1 MLFVKIYNKC
11 ENTGSSI
18 MSVKGFNVKSIWDCG
33 MQMHYFICTAV
44 RELCLFFNCLQES
57 LWCAPPYRPHNQRL
71 EQWQLYTKLRMTKA
85 QIQRTHCQ
93 CGVINSAADV
103 SCHGLNYSEWQ
114 TNSKKFDTQIFMS
127 ILYGCQD
134 RRLVFWLQSPHYSHS
149 SRFSLFQDN

>member
-1 MLFVKIYNKC
+1 
-11 ENTGSSI
+11 
-18 MSVKGFNVKSIWDCG
+18 

-103 SCHGLNYSEWQ
+103 SCHGLNYSE
-114 TNSKKFDTQIFMS
+114 
-127 ILYGCQD
+127 
-134 RRLVFWLQSPHYSHS
+134 
-149 SRFSLFQDN
+149 